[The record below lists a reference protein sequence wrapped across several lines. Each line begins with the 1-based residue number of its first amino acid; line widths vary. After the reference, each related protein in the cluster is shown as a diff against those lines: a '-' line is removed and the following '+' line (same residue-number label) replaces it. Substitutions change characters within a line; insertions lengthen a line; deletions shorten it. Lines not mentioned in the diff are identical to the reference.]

1 MVSVSQL
8 LEDYMQ
14 KKPHYFISVIKKY
27 LFNSHY
33 VADTEKTIAHEG
45 VLVNVRAVNTSG
57 LVLSKK
63 VFHPALRPKTA
74 FVACVLLTYE
84 ISRATL
90 ALGV

>member
-1 MVSVSQL
+1 M
-8 LEDYMQ
+8 
-14 KKPHYFISVIKKY
+14 HYFISVIKKY
-27 LFNSHY
+27 LFNSQY
-33 VADTEKTIAHEG
+33 VADTEKTIAHKG

-63 VFHPALRPKTA
+63 GFYPALRPKTA
-74 FVACVLLTYE
+74 FAACVLLTYE